1 MKSRSMFGFRSLFF
15 KIFISFW
22 ITMALIIGALNLM
35 FRLANMESL
44 PERATKG
51 AFGEA
56 LTLYAEQAAR
66 VYEREGSKGLSDL
79 ARRSARESTSEIYL
93 FDENGKALGSQPPE
107 NVRQVVMNVVKNGAP
122 ERPPIPLFVAGVA
135 RSVWARHVTLPDG
148 ARYIFAARFSR
159 PGSPP
164 PFLSAQRI
172 AVAILIV
179 GLVCYLLGLYLTSPL
194 KKLQST
200 VKSFAEGNLNVRVSP
215 ELGNRGDELA
225 DLGREFDHM
234 AERIEALISSQKRLL
249 ADISHELRSPL
260 ARLSVA
266 LELARKN
273 VVDGRPTPALDR
285 IEQESDRM
293 NQLVGQLL
301 TLTRLESGAE
311 RVPPETVALEDLLQ
325 QVIDDADF
333 EAKSLGKRVHAIHMD
348 QCRVKG
354 SSELLQRRGKRDSN
368 SIRYTAEGTAVEVSL
383 NWRLDTAVL
392 TVRDHGPGVPEED
405 LRHIFEPFYRVSEAR
420 ERSSG
425 GVGLGLSIADRTVKL
440 HGGVIRAEN
449 KSDGL
454 LITLDLP
461 LAPSLPVQQPAAEQQ
476 PISKSV

>member
-1 MKSRSMFGFRSLFF
+1 MSVRSLFSFRSLFF

-22 ITMALIIGALNLM
+22 LTMALIIGALNLM
-35 FRLANMESL
+35 FHLSNMESL

-56 LTLYAEQAAR
+56 LTLYAEETAR
-66 VYEREGSKGLSDL
+66 VYEREGAKGLSDL
-79 ARRSARESTSEIYL
+79 ARRSARESTSEIFL
-93 FDENGKALGSQPPE
+93 FDENGNPLGSRPPE
-107 NVRQVVMNVVKNGAP
+107 NVMKIVSDVAKNGP
-122 ERPPIPLFVAGVA
+122 PPQRPPVPLFVPGVA
-135 RSVWARHVTLPDG
+135 RSVWARPVTSPDG
-148 ARYIFAARFSR
+148 TRYIFAARFSR
-159 PGSPP
+159 PSGPA
-164 PFLSAQRI
+164 PFLSPQRI

-179 GLVCYLLGLYLTSPL
+179 GVVCYLLGLYLTSPL

-200 VKSFAEGNLNVRVSP
+200 VKAFAEGNLEARVSP

-225 DLGREFDHM
+225 DLGREFDSM
-234 AERIEALISSQKRLL
+234 AERIAALISAQKRLL

-266 LELARKN
+266 LELVRKN
-273 VVDGRPTPALDR
+273 VDGRSIPALDR

-311 RVPPETVALEDLLQ
+311 RVPPETVSLEELLQ
-325 QVIDDADF
+325 QIIDDADF
-333 EAKSLGKRVHAIHMD
+333 EAKSVHKRVKAVHMD

-354 SSELLQRRGKRDSN
+354 SSDLLRSAVENVIRN
-368 SIRYTAEGTAVEVSL
+368 AIRYTAEGTTVEVSL
-383 NWRLDTAVL
+383 EWRLNTAVL
-392 TVRDHGPGVPEED
+392 TVRDHGPGVPDAD
-405 LRHIFEPFYRVSEAR
+405 LQHIFEPFYRVSEAR

-440 HGGVIRAEN
+440 HRGSIRAQN
-449 KSDGL
+449 TGDGL
-454 LITLDLP
+454 QVTIELP
-461 LAPSLPVQQPAAEQQ
+461 LAAVSAAVRPAPEQQ
-476 PISKSV
+476 PIGK